1 MAVVESLT
9 TFDVIAIAGAIGL
22 VVGVM
27 AKAEVGKLIFGN
39 QIKSEI
45 KNEFLDKE
53 QTKQLIENK
62 EQIQQLRREIDEL
75 KNRK

>member
-45 KNEFLDKE
+45 KNEFLDKK
-53 QTKQLIENK
+53 QTEQLIENK